1 MPQVKSH
8 YTFAKETK
16 NMRKFDEV
24 KDPSRNYVVTRD
36 IYITKEA
43 LADLGDPTNIVITFE
58 KDQNE

>member
-1 MPQVKSH
+1 
-8 YTFAKETK
+8 
-16 NMRKFDEV
+16 MRKFDEV